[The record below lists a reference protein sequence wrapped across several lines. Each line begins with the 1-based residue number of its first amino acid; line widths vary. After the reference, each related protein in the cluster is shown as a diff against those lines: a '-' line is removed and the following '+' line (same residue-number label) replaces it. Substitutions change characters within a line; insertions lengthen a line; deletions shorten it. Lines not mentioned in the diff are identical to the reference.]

1 MQVAE
6 NERGQ
11 QQTLN
16 MMGAASTSTEYEQ
29 NIRTFLQF
37 NIMQQ
42 PQYYQQQED
51 RKAFNTGKLFFYA
64 VYLYVH

>member
-16 MMGAASTSTEYEQ
+16 MMGAASTSSEYEHSMIQ
-29 NIRTFLQF
+29 GDLRTFLQF

-51 RKAFNTGKLFFYA
+51 RKAFNTGNIFL
-64 VYLYVH
+64 